1 MAHHAIQLGPNNGI
15 ALLGRQADKYAH
27 PWNQDLVGMGVNRI
41 GKDALTDAGFAV
53 VEAGHA
59 DDALNILT
67 AQAQEVRALFTDIVS
82 IR

>member
-41 GKDALTDAGFAV
+41 GKEFSLARVNFPSKYEPHMKTADAHRFLHT
-53 VEAGHA
+53 
-59 DDALNILT
+59 
-67 AQAQEVRALFTDIVS
+67 
-82 IR
+82 